1 MSDLLEEIR
10 KKLPIEDV
18 VGEYVT
24 LKKSG
29 RTFKGLCPFHKEKT
43 PSFIVTPDKELA
55 YCFGCHTGG
64 DIFEFIQ
71 KVENVDFPES
81 IKILARKAGLEGSI
95 SSYEFKKSSEL
106 TPLFDF
112 QRKLME
118 QYEKQL
124 QSDAGKEAR
133 EYIEKRGVVDKTI
146 QDFRIGFAVD
156 EWDSVMKLSESEK
169 LSASQVLQTGS
180 VVQNE
185 SGKVYDR
192 FRNRIMFPL
201 VNAQGS
207 VLGFSGRALA
217 KDEQA
222 KYVNSSD
229 SPLFSKRNVLFGLY
243 QARQSIKEMK
253 YVIVAEGQFDVVL
266 SHQCGLKNTVATSG
280 TAFTEDHLALLSRYT
295 KNIVFAFDADRAGVE
310 ATKKAIELAM
320 ALDWNVK
327 IVTFPSGK
335 DPADIAR
342 DEGREGLVA
351 VLKQSKTPLEFYLQ
365 HVQSTLN
372 LKTSPGKKEALK
384 LFAPLYHS
392 CTSDID
398 KTEMLKFLEIHTRIR
413 EEDIRKEFEKNSPKS
428 VAKPAVYPE
437 PQEKK
442 MKLLE
447 FIFAFMVVHPITL
460 EYSHLF
466 DMFLEYIPEK
476 SQSIYMLIKAHYNA
490 GDFEAKNLLADEIF
504 LDSPIPELAL
514 LIEDDYPHEM
524 SQDEVVMEYEKL
536 IERFKSSLTKYLLR
550 QTTLDVKIAE
560 MNGDIAQIQKLQ
572 QKQIQ
577 LLSL

>member
-1 MSDLLEEIR
+1 M
-10 KKLPIEDV
+10 
-18 VGEYVT
+18 
-24 LKKSG
+24 
-29 RTFKGLCPFHKEKT
+29 
-43 PSFIVTPDKELA
+43 A

-71 KVENVDFPES
+71 KVENVDFSES
-81 IKILARKAGLEGSI
+81 IKILAKKAGLEGSI

-118 QYEKQL
+118 QYEKNL
-124 QSDAGKEAR
+124 KSPAGKDAR
-133 EYIEKRGVVDKTI
+133 SYLEKRGVIEKTI
-146 QDFRIGFAVD
+146 QDFHIGFAVD
-156 EWDSVMKLSESEK
+156 EWDVVTKLGENEK

-185 SGKVYDR
+185 SGKIYDR

-310 ATKKAIELAM
+310 ATKKAIELATS
-320 ALDWNVK
+320 LEWNVK
-327 IVTFPSGK
+327 IVNFPSGK

-351 VLKQSKTPLEFYLQ
+351 ILKQSKTPMEFYMQ
-365 HVQSTLN
+365 HASSTLN
-372 LKTSPGKKEALK
+372 LKTSAGQKEALK
-384 LFAPLYHS
+384 LFTSLYHA
-392 CTSDID
+392 CTSEID
-398 KTEMLKFLEIHTRIR
+398 KTEMLKFLELNTRIR
-413 EEDIRKEFEKNSPKS
+413 EGDIRKEFGKS
-428 VAKPAVYPE
+428 SAKPLNKTDSGMVPH
-437 PQEKK
+437 EKK

-447 FIFAFMVVHPITL
+447 FIFAFMIVHPITL

-476 SQSIYMLIKAHYNA
+476 SQSVYMLIKAHYNA
-490 GDFEAKNLLADEIF
+490 GDFNGKIILNDEIF
-504 LDSPIPELAL
+504 IDTGIPELVL
-514 LIEDDYPHEM
+514 LIEDFYPYELV
-524 SQDEVVMEYEKL
+524 QDEIVTEFEKL
-536 IERFKSSLTKYLLR
+536 LLRFKSSLTKYLLKKI
-550 QTTLDVKIAE
+550 TLDVKIAE
-560 MNGDIAQIQKLQ
+560 MNGDIDQIQILQ